1 MRQSKAATSVTIF
14 KWTTILLVIVIIGLF
29 IKQNMPTFVS
39 PQPFQLN
46 LYIAAPSSWTLS
58 LYTLLF
64 LSALFGFVLGFGIM
78 LKSYLNIRRILKSER
93 AAQEEKKIQETAATP
108 PPEVMTVPPT
118 EESISE
124 EAVKPSS
131 QDQ

>member
-64 LSALFGFVLGFGIM
+64 LSALFGFVFGFGIM

-124 EAVKPSS
+124 EAVKPPS

>member
-14 KWTTILLVIVIIGLF
+14 KWTTILLVIVIVWLF

-46 LYIAAPSSWTLS
+46 LYIADPSSWTLS

-64 LSALFGFVLGFGIM
+64 LSAFFGFLLGFGVI

-93 AAQEEKKIQETAATP
+93 AAREEKTAQETAATP
-108 PPEVMTVPPT
+108 PPKVIAVPPT
-118 EESISE
+118 EEGAQE
-124 EAVKPSS
+124 ETVKPPS